1 MSCTHTFGQAWGWV
15 WPWQVRGRNGETG
28 GRRDT
33 EQDGKKDIWVETQGL
48 CLGISQRRVI
58 LVGDLQEGFLEGR
71 DVQASLFKDARLFN
85 KRHEREDNSRLG
97 DIVC

>member
-1 MSCTHTFGQAWGWV
+1 M